1 MVLSYSL
8 SLDSRLLRQEQM
20 KEKYLGGDNQPV
32 EKADLTEEEKFV
44 KVMNIKRKEDVYG
57 LGILIMEILL
67 GGDFVMDYI
76 NNIYYDNGKQLDFVV
91 TIPDE
96 LKKDEEITDIVEDC
110 LLNVDCRP
118 TISEILERLQRW
130 ASTETPKEQQ
140 VEYEPVN

>member
-1 MVLSYSL
+1 
-8 SLDSRLLRQEQM
+8 
-20 KEKYLGGDNQPV
+20 
-32 EKADLTEEEKFV
+32 
-44 KVMNIKRKEDVYG
+44 MNIKKTKDKDCDDYRFYEIERKEEVYG